1 MSWRKEGGE
10 LPSDRM
16 SLLNFRRT
24 LRIVDVDESDAG
36 DYRCSASN
44 TLGSAHHSIKVTVK
58 ASPFWISPP
67 RNLIL
72 APNET
77 GILNCRVSGDPKPK
91 ITWSINGIPIDNA
104 PQDPGRKVEE
114 DTIILSHVQTGS
126 SAVYQCNA
134 SNQFGYLMANAFVS
148 VLAEPPRVLTPP
160 NNVYQV
166 ITNNPA
172 LLDCATFGS
181 PMPTITF
188 KDSTQA
194 IQSADPYVIHENGS
208 LEIDVA
214 QQTNGGRYTCIATN
228 ALGIRENHVLLQR
241 DMDAVFECKVKHD
254 PSLVTSVTWL
264 KDHATLPQASD
275 RYVVEAERLT
285 IRDVTE
291 DDEGTYT
298 CLATTSLDQDSAS
311 AMLTVVEQRTPP
323 PALELTG
330 AGGKRSVQLNLG
342 AAAERAQQ
350 PQPQ

>member
-1 MSWRKEGGE
+1 
-10 LPSDRM
+10 
-16 SLLNFRRT
+16 
-24 LRIVDVDESDAG
+24 
-36 DYRCSASN
+36 
-44 TLGSAHHSIKVTVK
+44 
-58 ASPFWISPP
+58 
-67 RNLIL
+67 
-72 APNET
+72 
-77 GILNCRVSGDPKPK
+77 
-91 ITWSINGIPIDNA
+91 
-104 PQDPGRKVEE
+104 DPGRKVEE

-181 PMPTITF
+181 PMPTITWF

-228 ALGIRENHVLLQR
+228 ALGIRENHVLLQ
-241 DMDAVFECKVKHD
+241 VKHD

-311 AMLTVVEQRTPP
+311 AMLTVVEPTPAPAVVYEQPDP
-323 PALELTG
+323 PADLQLTEQ
-330 AGGKRSVQLNLG
+330 AERSVQLTWVPGDEHNS
-342 AAAERAQQ
+342 
-350 PQPQ
+350 P